1 MNLNNQK
8 IHNNGK
14 AASKVGVD
22 VASKE
27 RRAEIMQLANQF
39 QNILQYSE
47 LHEEQEEPQFTHQKM
62 SN

>member
-8 IHNNGK
+8 IQNNGK

-22 VASKE
+22 NASKE

-47 LHEEQEEPQFTHQKM
+47 LHEEQEEQ
-62 SN
+62 